1 VYYAGVSNPVHRKAE
16 MMATMKGLELLAEAR
31 GDKAVFLTVTCPSK
45 YHATTENG
53 HPNPKW
59 NGATMRDSSDY
70 LVNTF
75 FAAVRKKLNRDGLRW
90 YGIRTVEP
98 HHDGTVHW
106 HMMVFAHPDEIE
118 TIVSHTRD
126 IAIQEDRHEL
136 GDDITPRFKAEFVDG
151 SKGTPTSYIA
161 TYIGKNLDSRAVDGI
176 DPKTG
181 KPRVDHETG
190 KSMAESV
197 ERAIG
202 WARLH
207 RVRQFQFFGIP
218 SRQVWREL
226 RRLASQMA
234 RNPEGPQRL
243 KDDAMDAVLA
253 AADAGCFATYIE
265 KQGGVL
271 VPRKDYLIR
280 TAYDLADELNDY
292 GEQSVQIYGIW
303 SPFIGESSRVC
314 THPDNWKLVRRKPEA
329 EDSARENS
337 FDLQGGPAAPW
348 TRGNNCPRVQ
358 ETDNNGTEQPEERPA
373 PWPQLPDGVEVNEWM
388 RSLKRH
394 ERRALMRSLRDKQ
407 AKNSSDEMQ
416 NWTQS
421 RKQPRP
427 LPDNHE
433 LLAKEWRE
441 SAESLGLHIGEQQ
454 MLHLLRG
461 GSLYVDGSI
470 IAPQGFE
477 IVRKPD
483 TRPDSRITQLWQRL
497 SRNHGVSSTEIRHN
511 PVASYLEQL
520 GASDPEA
527 AARLASTLQQDQNT
541 MKTPVTVLS
550 DMLRAI
556 RDAEHARR
564 ISETTER
571 ARRKADL
578 LRGGLTSENKK
589 QTETGLTNPVNEQKT
604 RRVI

>member
-1 VYYAGVSNPVHRKAE
+1 
-16 MMATMKGLELLAEAR
+16 
-31 GDKAVFLTVTCPSK
+31 
-45 YHATTENG
+45 
-53 HPNPKW
+53 
-59 NGATMRDSSDY
+59 ATMRDSSDY

-118 TIVSHTRD
+118 TIVSHVCD

-136 GDDITPRFKAEFVDG
+136 GDDITPRFKAEYVDG

-243 KDDAMDAVLA
+243 ENDAMDAVLA

-303 SPFIGESSRVC
+303 SPLIGESSRVC

-329 EDSARENS
+329 EDSARENG

-373 PWPQLPDGVEVNEWM
+373 PWPQLPDGVDVDEWM

-421 RKQPRP
+421 RKQPQP
-427 LPDNHE
+427 LPDKHE

-454 MLHLLRG
+454 MQHLLRG

-511 PVASYLEQL
+511 PVASYLAQL

-556 RDAEHARR
+556 RDAEHAQR
-564 ISETTER
+564 ISETTEH

-578 LRGGLTSENKK
+578 LRGSLTSGNKK
-589 QTETGLTNPVNEQKT
+589 QTETGFTNPANEQKT
-604 RRVI
+604 RRDI